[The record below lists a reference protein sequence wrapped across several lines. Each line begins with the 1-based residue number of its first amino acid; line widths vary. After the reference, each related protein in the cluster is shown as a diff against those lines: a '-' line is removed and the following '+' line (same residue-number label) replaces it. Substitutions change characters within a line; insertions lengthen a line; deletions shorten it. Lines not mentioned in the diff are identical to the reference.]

1 MKNVDVLICLNLNTH
16 RNEDGELSTAIYPGS
31 FDPVTYGHLDVIK
44 RSASM
49 FDKVVVGVLSNNAKN
64 PLFSIDERK
73 RMIEEAVKGYDNV
86 TVITFDGL
94 LIDYM
99 KKNDISVIVRGLR
112 AVTDFEYELQ
122 IAQSNRKVSGDT
134 IDTVFL
140 TTSIEYAYLSSSIVK
155 EYARYGT
162 DVTDF
167 VPDFV
172 AKNLQSKFC

>member
-1 MKNVDVLICLNLNTH
+1 MSRV
-16 RNEDGELSTAIYPGS
+16 IYPGS

-44 RSASM
+44 RSAAM
-49 FDKVVVGVLSNNAKN
+49 FDEVIVGILSNNAKN
-64 PLFSIDERK
+64 PLFSIGERK
-73 RMIEEAVKGYDNV
+73 EMLEMAVKDFDNV
-86 TVITFDGL
+86 KVITFEGL

-99 KKNDISVIVRGLR
+99 KKHDISVIVRGLR

-122 IAQSNRKVSGDT
+122 IAQSNRKVSRDT

-172 AKNLQSKFC
+172 AKKLKEKLLRITYDL

>member
-1 MKNVDVLICLNLNTH
+1 M
-16 RNEDGELSTAIYPGS
+16 STAIYPGS
-31 FDPVTYGHLDVIK
+31 FDPVTFGHLDVIK

-49 FDKVVVGVLSNNAKN
+49 FDNVVVGVLANNAKH
-64 PLFSIDERK
+64 PLFTTEER
-73 RMIEEAVKGYDNV
+73 RNMLEQAVRDFPNV
-86 TVITFDGL
+86 SVITFDGL

-99 KKNDISVIVRGLR
+99 RKNDISVIVRGLR

-155 EYARYGT
+155 EYASYGT
-162 DVTDF
+162 DVADF
-167 VPDFV
+167 VPEFV
-172 AKNLQSKFC
+172 ADKLKERYGG

>member
-1 MKNVDVLICLNLNTH
+1 MSRV
-16 RNEDGELSTAIYPGS
+16 IYPGS

-44 RSASM
+44 RSAAM
-49 FDKVVVGVLSNNAKN
+49 FDEVIVGILSNNAKS
-64 PLFSIDERK
+64 PLFSIGERK
-73 RMIEEAVKGYDNV
+73 EMLEMAVKDFDNV
-86 TVITFDGL
+86 KVITFEGL

-99 KKNDISVIVRGLR
+99 KKHDISVIVRGLR

-122 IAQSNRKVSGDT
+122 IAQSNRKVSRDT

-172 AKNLQSKFC
+172 AKKLKEKLL